1 MIAVTDVSHQPVL
14 AYLVR
19 AGPGSGSGCSE
30 YRHDLRFCVS
40 GQSRMVL
47 LRVDR
52 DARYRVG
59 IGLAGTV
66 ALGAEYKEYK
76 KGEKAVLFLL
86 GWNADD

>member
-1 MIAVTDVSHQPVL
+1 
-14 AYLVR
+14 
-19 AGPGSGSGCSE
+19 
-30 YRHDLRFCVS
+30 
-40 GQSRMVL
+40 MVL